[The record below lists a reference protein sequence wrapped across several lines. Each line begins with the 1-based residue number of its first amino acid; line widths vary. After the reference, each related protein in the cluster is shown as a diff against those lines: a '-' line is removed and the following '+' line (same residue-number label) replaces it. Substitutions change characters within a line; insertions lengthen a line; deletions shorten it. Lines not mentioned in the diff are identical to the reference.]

1 MSLRAELLRLGTRC
15 LLKGRPGADASL
27 AERRR
32 RATLVARLV
41 PRPPSEIQRVAVE
54 AGGVAAAGPARA
66 RESPGG
72 GGGGGG
78 GGRGGAPPPPPPP
91 PPPYPL
97 SAWWRLCDRLAI
109 ALPPLYLAPG
119 GVRRRPSAR
128 GRLPAGTRAPVSGRA
143 R

>member
-1 MSLRAELLRLGTRC
+1 MSLRAELLHLGTRC

-54 AGGVAAAGPARA
+54 AGGVAAEWVQSPASHRA
-66 RESPGG
+66 RHGKRGG

-78 GGRGGAPPPPPPP
+78 GGAPMGPPPPPPP
-91 PPPYPL
+91 PP
-97 SAWWRLCDRLAI
+97 AI
-109 ALPPLYLAPG
+109 SSICMVAAM
-119 GVRRRPSAR
+119 
-128 GRLPAGTRAPVSGRA
+128 
-143 R
+143 

>member
-54 AGGVAAAGPARA
+54 AGGVAAGRGGPPPPPPPQKPGR
-66 RESPGG
+66 GG

-78 GGRGGAPPPPPPP
+78 AAGWPPPPPPP
-91 PPPYPL
+91 P
-97 SAWWRLCDRLAI
+97 ARHI
-109 ALPPLYLAPG
+109 LYLH
-119 GVRRRPSAR
+119 
-128 GRLPAGTRAPVSGRA
+128 
-143 R
+143 

>member
-54 AGGVAAAGPARA
+54 AGGVAAEWVQSPA
-66 RESPGG
+66 SH
-72 GGGGGG
+72 
-78 GGRGGAPPPPPPP
+78 
-91 PPPYPL
+91 PPYPL